1 MYIFDLGMKV
11 NIVDFNEKGIIEDI
25 KVGSDNNTLYKVKT
39 SDGVSA
45 WFMACE
51 LEEI

>member
-25 KVGSDNNTLYKVKT
+25 KVGVDNNTLYKVKT
-39 SDGVSA
+39 PDGVSS

-51 LEEI
+51 LKEI